1 MQTNIK
7 RRNWGWKALGPI
19 FLLIILLP
27 VFTRAQAP
35 VADFSADVVSGCSPV
50 SVSFKDLS
58 TNNPTSWSWDFG
70 NGTSSIKNPTVT
82 YITPGVYNVK
92 LTVTNSSGSATATKD
107 SYITVYA
114 LPSVSFTATDTAGCA
129 PLNAKFVDLLS
140 AAGSGTITQ
149 WDWNF
154 GDGSTST
161 EQNPNHTYTASGA
174 FGVFLKVTNS
184 NGCSQVASKSKFIK
198 VSSTPK
204 ADFVPAVPLYCSF
217 PVTVSFNNTTAG
229 ASNISYT
236 WVFDDGKIS
245 NVVSP
250 LRDYASAGSYSAILV
265 AKTQAGC
272 TDSIKKLFTL
282 QPKSV
287 SFSGPDSICVSAPGT
302 YTITSNPTPSAIS
315 WDMGDGTKYSTPVAN
330 HVYKAAGTYN
340 VKLIYSFTGCTDTVS
355 KTVVVDPLPL
365 VNFTSLDTVSCK
377 APLAVNFIEQSAGA
391 LKWQWNFGDSAT
403 SVNQNPSHIYNAPG
417 KYTVSLT
424 ATDRNGCTG
433 TKEKT
438 AFIKIVSP
446 SATITNLPANGCIPF
461 TYSPTYSIT
470 SVDGVSSYFWN
481 FGDGFTST
489 APQPSH
495 IYPSTGSYTIT
506 LAYTTTGGCKDT
518 VTVSNGVMVGD
529 KTSLDFTVDTTKI
542 CSSHLVYFAPVVN
555 AAISS
560 YLWNFGDNSTST
572 QQNPS
577 HHYTDSGYYSV
588 TLSVNV
594 GGCVSSI
601 KKDSIIRINVAIA
614 KFDFVKSCTQRDSV
628 AFFNTSLNAT
638 SVKWNFG
645 DGGTSTN
652 TNQTHIFK
660 APGNYLVTLIAY
672 NGNCSDTIVKTV
684 PIWFGKPTVTTSATA
699 VCRGGQATISF
710 KHPSPSYVT
719 SYSWNFTGNPND
731 GFVTTSDSSI
741 SWSFNKNGTYGVLA
755 YSLDAFGC
763 TDTVR
768 ISKFINVTG
777 PTARFGAD
785 HINGCAGTTI
795 NFIDSTLS
803 DSARTIKEWT
813 WNFGD
818 STTKT
823 YTSFPFVHKYDSAG
837 AFNVHLKVTD
847 NAGCTDSIQ
856 KPALISLS
864 QGKANFSLVDSFSCV
879 GSSISFINQSAGD
892 NLNYKWEFGD
902 ASSSIL
908 QNPTHIYASTGVYP
922 VKLVIYA
929 ANGCTDSL
937 TKPNY
942 VIINNPKAKIGVSD
956 SVAGCPPAELKFYDS
971 SFYARSWNWT
981 FDDGNMSSA
990 QNPVNV
996 FFLAGSYNVQLIV
1009 TSAGGCMD
1017 TAYKKIVIT
1026 GPTGKLTY
1034 SPLQGC
1040 SPLPVAYKI
1049 NSIAGAQKY
1058 TWDFG
1063 DGITTNTTDSAETH
1077 SYQTLG
1083 KYLPKVLV
1091 KDTRGCVVPYEGTD
1105 TIYVE
1110 KLKPTFG
1117 ASGRNFCDTGTVVFT
1132 DSTVT
1137 IAAVTRTW
1145 YFGDGTTSNADNPVH
1160 QYRSPGTYS
1169 VKLVIKS
1176 SLGCTDSVSY
1186 PALIKVVKSPVASIV
1201 GSDSICSGAINFSA
1215 LLSADTSKVT
1225 SWTWS
1230 FGNGNTSTLQTPP
1243 TQIFSAGTFA
1253 NKLTLVNSSGC
1264 SSTVIK
1270 PLTVLANPV
1279 LQSTPDT
1286 TICEATKASLIA
1298 SGGSSYA
1305 WSSTNPASLSCTT
1318 CSNPVVSPLVNS
1330 QYYIKA
1336 TAVNGCFAYDTINVS
1351 VLKKYT
1357 LSATSGFNVCMG
1369 SSVQFKASG
1378 APAYMWSPSTGLSAV
1393 NIPNPLATP
1402 LITTRYKVVGYDSL
1416 GCFTD
1421 SVIVTANVFNYPTVN
1436 IGPDISTTVGNVIT
1450 LNPTVSSDVVTY
1462 SWSPTVDLS
1471 CSNCGS
1477 PTFVTREN
1485 RTYVLK
1491 VTNIGGCSASDTIN
1505 IIVTCNGSSVFIP
1518 NTFSPNADGENDVF
1532 YPRGKGIYTIAAF
1545 RIFNRWGEVV
1555 FDKRNVAP
1563 NDASAGWNGTY
1574 KGRLAESGVYTYY
1587 IEVICNNNQLLKYLG
1602 NINLIQ

>member
-35 VADFSADVVSGCSPV
+35 VADFSADVVSGCSPI

-129 PLNAKFVDLLS
+129 PLNAKFVDLSS

-161 EQNPNHTYTASGA
+161 QQNPNHTYTASGA
-174 FGVFLKVTNS
+174 FGVFLKVTSS
-184 NGCSQVASKSKFIK
+184 NGCSKTASKPKLVDVGAINAAF
-198 VSSTPK
+198 STRIP
-204 ADFVPAVPLYCSF
+204 VYCGF
-217 PVTVSFNNTTAG
+217 PVAVSFKNLTSGRG
-229 ASNISYT
+229 ATSYL
-236 WVFDDGKIS
+236 WYFDDGSTSTRANPIH
-245 NVVSP
+245 
-250 LRDYASAGSYSAILV
+250 DYASAGNYNVTLI
-265 AKTQAGC
+265 AKTQSGC
-272 TDSIKKLFTL
+272 VDTIRKIVTL
-282 QPKSV
+282 EAKSV
-287 SFSGPDSICVSAPGT
+287 TIAGPDSICVSAPAS
-302 YTITSNPTPSAIS
+302 YTVTSTPAPNAVR
-315 WDMGDGTKYSTPVAN
+315 WDMGDGIKNNSKVATHKYNAPG
-330 HVYKAAGTYN
+330 VYR
-340 VKLIYSFTGCTDTVS
+340 VKLVYFYSGCSDTTT
-355 KTVVVDPLPL
+355 KTVVVNSLPQIDFSATNTTSCKTPLP
-365 VNFTSLDTVSCK
+365 VNFSGPTGDVANWEWK
-377 APLAVNFIEQSAGA
+377 
-391 LKWQWNFGDSAT
+391 FGDGTT
-403 SVNQNPSHIYNAPG
+403 SNNTINPVHTYNATG
-417 KYTVSLT
+417 SYTVSVT
-424 ATDRNGCTG
+424 ASNKSGCSASV
-433 TKEKT
+433 EKK
-438 AFIKIVSP
+438 AFVNIVSP
-446 SATITNLPANGCIPF
+446 VASISNVPANGCIPF
-461 TYSPTYSIT
+461 TISPTYTIS
-470 SVDGVSSYFWN
+470 SLDGIASYFWD
-481 FGDGFTST
+481 FGDGFTTT
-489 APQPSH
+489 ASQPTHTYTSV
-495 IYPSTGSYTIT
+495 GSYSIN
-506 LAYTTTGGCKDT
+506 LAYTTTGGCTDT
-518 VTVSNGVMVGD
+518 LRLPNSVNVGD
-529 KTSLDFTVDTTKI
+529 ATPVDFTVDTSKL
-542 CSSHLVYFAPVVN
+542 CSTHLVYFSPIVN
-555 AAISS
+555 DSVSAFV
-560 YLWNFGDNSTST
+560 WNFGDNTFSTLR
-572 QQNPS
+572 NPS
-577 HHYTDSGYYSV
+577 HRYTDTGYYPV
-588 TLSVNV
+588 VLSVSSR
-594 GGCVSSI
+594 GCISSI
-601 KKDSIIRINVAIA
+601 KKDNAVRINVPIA
-614 KFDFVKSCTQRDSV
+614 KFDFVINCAHRDSV
-628 AFFNTSLNAT
+628 TFFGKSPDAT
-638 SVKWNFG
+638 SYRWNFG
-645 DGGTSTN
+645 DGATSTN
-652 TNQTHIFK
+652 TTEAHVYK
-660 APGNYLVTLIAY
+660 REGNYTVTLIVL
-672 NGNCSDTIVKTV
+672 NGTCSDTIIKTV
-684 PIWFGKPTVTTSATA
+684 PIFLSKPTLTANSTT
-699 VCRGGQATISF
+699 VCRGDAAIINF
-710 KHPSPSYVT
+710 NHPSPSSVV
-719 SYSWNFTGNPND
+719 SYSWNFTGNPAD
-731 GFVTTSDSSI
+731 GFQTTSNSQFSKTFTI
-741 SWSFNKNGTYGVLA
+741 NGTYGVIA
-755 YSLDAFGC
+755 YSTNISGC
-763 TDTVR
+763 RDTVSVPGLLR
-768 ISKFINVTG
+768 VNG
-777 PTARFGAD
+777 PIARFGAD
-785 HINGCAGTTI
+785 RGGSCLGNTV
-795 NFIDSTLS
+795 NFLDSTLAEQGRS
-803 DSARTIKEWT
+803 IKEWT

-818 STTKT
+818 GVTQRFASA
-823 YTSFPFVHKYDSAG
+823 PFSHRYDSIG
-837 AFNVHLKVTD
+837 TYNVEVKVID
-847 NAGCTDSIQ
+847 NFGCSDSLQ
-856 KPALISLS
+856 KPAFISVS
-864 QGKANFSLVDSFSCV
+864 EGKAGFSSIDSFSCV
-879 GSSISFINQSAGD
+879 GSSLNFFDQSFGD
-892 NLNYKWEFGD
+892 SLKYKWEFGD
-902 ASSSIL
+902 GGTSFA
-908 QNPTHIYASTGVYP
+908 QDPKHTYAATGVYP
-922 VKLVIYA
+922 VKLTVYA
-929 ANGCTDSL
+929 PGGCVDSL
-937 TKPNY
+937 IKTNY
-942 VIINNPKAKIGVSD
+942 VTINNPRAQFGVID
-956 SVAGCPPAELKFYDS
+956 TARGCSPIPIKFIDS
-971 SFYARSWNWT
+971 SLYVREWYWSFG
-981 FDDGNMSSA
+981 DGNSSYDRDPT
-990 QNPVNV
+990 NT
-996 FFLAGSYNVQLIV
+996 FFTPGTYNVSLVV
-1009 TSAGGCMD
+1009 TSAGGCVD
-1017 TAYKKIVIT
+1017 TAYKKISIMDST
-1026 GPTGKLTY
+1026 GIFSY

-1083 KYLPKVLV
+1083 KYLPRVLV

-1110 KLKPTFG
+1110 KLKPAFG

-1145 YFGDGTTSNADNPVH
+1145 YFGDGTTSNAS
-1160 QYRSPGTYS
+1160 SPAHTYTLPGLYT

-1176 SLGCTDSVSY
+1176 SLGCGDSVSY

-1201 GSDSICSGAINFSA
+1201 SSDSICSGAINFSA

-1225 SWTWS
+1225 TWTWS
-1230 FGNGNTSTLQTPP
+1230 FGNGNTSTLQRPP
-1243 TQIFSAGTFA
+1243 TQIFSAGTFV

-1298 SGGSSYA
+1298 SGASSFA

-1318 CSNPVVSPLVNS
+1318 CSNPVVSPVVNS

-1357 LSATSGFNVCMG
+1357 LSATSGFNVCTG

-1402 LITTRYKVVGYDSL
+1402 LTTTRYKVVGYDSL

-1436 IGPDISTTVGNVIT
+1436 IGPDISTTVGNVVT

-1477 PTFVTREN
+1477 PTFVTRED